1 MKLLHLTWAGEWI
14 SPSWC
19 VLPITLTDWEREKT
33 SAEPFTA
40 CVSEESAYVT
50 DAIRSIK
57 RTCGSVYEHSGA
69 IRQRLPVN
77 STKTHTFLHARTH
90 THTGLMGGFSAR
102 QSSGS
107 TSVLLLHGELLLQS
121 LPELPLSE
129 QLHLQLCLLQLHLL
143 LLSPRVVNRHFEQAL
158 RAHTHTLRDISSHTL
173 HSELRTSWCFCFDWL

>member
-1 MKLLHLTWAGEWI
+1 M
-14 SPSWC
+14 P
-19 VLPITLTDWEREKT
+19 
-33 SAEPFTA
+33 
-40 CVSEESAYVT
+40 
-50 DAIRSIK
+50 
-57 RTCGSVYEHSGA
+57 EH
-69 IRQRLPVN
+69 
-77 STKTHTFLHARTH
+77 THTH

-158 RAHTHTLRDISSHTL
+158 RAHTHTHTHTHMSTYTHRDVQKKGRAGSGERESDVGYLRAS
-173 HSELRTSWCFCFDWL
+173 R

>member
-1 MKLLHLTWAGEWI
+1 M
-14 SPSWC
+14 P
-19 VLPITLTDWEREKT
+19 
-33 SAEPFTA
+33 
-40 CVSEESAYVT
+40 
-50 DAIRSIK
+50 
-57 RTCGSVYEHSGA
+57 EH
-69 IRQRLPVN
+69 
-77 STKTHTFLHARTH
+77 TH

-158 RAHTHTLRDISSHTL
+158 RTHTHTHTYEYI
-173 HSELRTSWCFCFDWL
+173 HTEMYRRRGERGAGKERVMWAI